1 MRSQFIKDVSYKI
14 TYALIKG
21 GVNFHGQVEVTF
33 TLENEPTVDDDFF
46 FLDYKGEQV
55 HSIAIN
61 NDYVTDGQWFRDD
74 RVYLDK
80 QLLNKGVN
88 TV

>member
-1 MRSQFIKDVSYKI
+1 M
-14 TYALIKG
+14 
-21 GVNFHGQVEVTF
+21 
-33 TLENEPTVDDDFF
+33 ENEPTVDDDFF